1 MEKTFMKGLGTVTVV
16 TMAFLMNSQLSS
28 CGSTGGSGK
37 GPTPKSIIVDSPV
50 RAGSH
55 LIIQCPKCSSADSGK
70 VDIGTVP
77 FNIPANSEIIIS
89 FNDADSTKR

>member
-1 MEKTFMKGLGTVTVV
+1 MEKTFMKGLGTVVAVATVC
-16 TMAFLMNSQLSS
+16 LMSGHISS

-37 GPTPKSIIVDSPV
+37 TPTPKIIIVDSPV

-55 LIIQCPKCSSADSGK
+55 LIIECPKCSVQSGK

-77 FNIPANSEIIIS
+77 FDIPANSEIIIS